1 MFDLFVEIMCKI
13 RGEHFSFEKNGAR
26 RPWGD
31 WGKGPRAADGVR
43 TSVVDEEN
51 NKDLR
56 IWPCHR

>member
-1 MFDLFVEIMCKI
+1 M
-13 RGEHFSFEKNGAR
+13 R

-31 WGKGPRAADGVR
+31 WGKGPCAADGVR

-56 IWPCHR
+56 IWPCHL